1 MKKLV
6 AVILTVV
13 LAAVGGGLFHALDI
27 PAGWLIGAMIAVA
40 AGAMARVPLHMPAP
54 VANGALVLLGISM
67 GAGVTPDTLRQA
79 AAWPLSLLVLAASV
93 VASITVCSFWFERVH
108 GWDRATARF
117 AAIPGALPA
126 VLAMAVGTSA
136 DLPRVALA
144 QSLRLFTLVAVMPP
158 LLRWLAVPSTEATT
172 SIGTPGDLSGLLLLL
187 GASATVAGLLHRMR
201 FPGGV
206 LLGAMIASAVLHG
219 TGMVQGLLPPD
230 LLAAGFTAIGA
241 VIGSRF
247 CGVRPSTLLPVLR
260 PALECVG
267 LALALSGLCASIAS
281 ALLDLPVG
289 QTWLAYTPGGIEAM
303 SIVAFTLG
311 FDVAFVGMH
320 HVVRFAGL
328 GLIVPWWQTRWSM
341 PAPAP
346 RNSPLPTITFPVVQS
361 TNTDHHQH

>member
-1 MKKLV
+1 MKKLT

-13 LAAVGGGLFHALDI
+13 LAAAGGGLFHALDV
-27 PAGWLIGAMIAVA
+27 PAGWLTGAMIAVA

-54 VANGALVLLGISM
+54 AANGALVLLGMSM

-79 AAWPLSLLVLAASV
+79 AAWPLSILVLAVSV
-93 VASITVCSFWFERVH
+93 VASIAVCSFWFERIH

-144 QSLRLFTLVAVMPP
+144 QSLRLVTLVAVMPP
-158 LLRWLAVPSTEATT
+158 LLRWLAVPSTGTTT
-172 SIGTPGDLSGLLLLL
+172 SIGTPGDLSGFLLLL
-187 GASATVAGLLHRMR
+187 GASAATAGLMYRMR

-206 LLGAMIASAVLHG
+206 LLGAMMASAVLHG
-219 TGMVQGLLPPD
+219 TGMIQGLLPPD

-247 CGVRPSTLLPVLR
+247 RGVKLSTLLAILR
-260 PALECVG
+260 PSLESVV
-267 LALALSGLCASIAS
+267 LALVISGMCAGIAS
-281 ALLDLPVG
+281 ALLDLPMG
-289 QTWLAYTPGGIEAM
+289 QIWLAYTPGGIEAM
-303 SIVAFTLG
+303 SIVAFALG
-311 FDVAFVGMH
+311 FDVTFVGMH

-341 PAPAP
+341 PASAP
-346 RNSPLPTITFPVVQS
+346 GNQS
-361 TNTDHHQH
+361 ATDNEVSARTVP

>member
-1 MKKLV
+1 LEPL
-6 AVILTVV
+6 ILTVV
-13 LAAVGGGLFHALDI
+13 LAAAGGGLFHALGV
-27 PAGWLIGAMIAVA
+27 PAGWLTGAMIAVA
-40 AGAMARVPLHMPAP
+40 VGAMVRLPLHMPDP

-117 AAIPGALPA
+117 ASIPGALPA

-158 LLRWLAVPSTEATT
+158 LLQWLAVPSTQATT
-172 SIGTPGDLSGLLLLL
+172 STGTQGDLSGLLLLL
-187 GASATVAGLLHRMR
+187 GVSAAAAGLLHRMR
-201 FPGGV
+201 LPGGV
-206 LLGAMIASAVLHG
+206 LLGAMMASAVLHG
-219 TGMVQGLLPPD
+219 TGMIQGLLPQD

-241 VIGSRF
+241 MIGSRF
-247 CGVRPSTLLPVLR
+247 RGVKLSTLLAILR
-260 PALECVG
+260 PSLESVV
-267 LALALSGLCASIAS
+267 LALVISGMCAGIAS
-281 ALLDLPVG
+281 ALLELPMG
-289 QTWLAYTPGGIEAM
+289 QIWLAYTPGGIEAM
-303 SIVAFTLG
+303 SIVAFALG
-311 FDVAFVGMH
+311 FDVAFVGTH

-341 PAPAP
+341 PAPAR
-346 RNSPLPTITFPVVQS
+346 RNQPVADNDVPS
-361 TNTDHHQH
+361 RALH

>member
-1 MKKLV
+1 VRKLT

-13 LAAVGGGLFHALDI
+13 LAATGGGLFHALDV
-27 PAGWLIGAMIAVA
+27 PAGWLTGAMIAVA

-54 VANGALVLLGISM
+54 AANGALVLLGMSM

-79 AAWPLSLLVLAASV
+79 AAWPLSILVLAVSV
-93 VASITVCSFWFERVH
+93 VASIAVCSFWFERIH

-144 QSLRLFTLVAVMPP
+144 QSLRLVTLVAVMPP
-158 LLRWLAVPSTEATT
+158 LLRWLAVPSTGTTT
-172 SIGTPGDLSGLLLLL
+172 SIGTPGNLSGFLLLL
-187 GASATVAGLLHRMR
+187 GASAATAGLMYRMR

-206 LLGAMIASAVLHG
+206 LLGAMMASAVLHG
-219 TGMVQGLLPPD
+219 TGMIQGLLPPD

-247 CGVRPSTLLPVLR
+247 RGVKLSALLAILRPS
-260 PALECVG
+260 LESVV
-267 LALALSGLCASIAS
+267 LALVISGMCAGIAS
-281 ALLDLPVG
+281 ALLDLPMG
-289 QTWLAYTPGGIEAM
+289 QIWLAYTPGGIEAM
-303 SIVAFTLG
+303 SIVAFALG

-341 PAPAP
+341 PASAP
-346 RNSPLPTITFPVVQS
+346 GNQS
-361 TNTDHHQH
+361 ATDNEVSARTVP

>member
-1 MKKLV
+1 VKKLT

-13 LAAVGGGLFHALDI
+13 LAAAGGGLFHALDV
-27 PAGWLIGAMIAVA
+27 PAGWLTGAMIAVA

-54 VANGALVLLGISM
+54 AANGALVLLGMSM

-79 AAWPLSLLVLAASV
+79 AAWPLSILVLAVSV
-93 VASITVCSFWFERVH
+93 VASIAVCSFWFERIH

-144 QSLRLFTLVAVMPP
+144 QSLRLVTLVAVMPP
-158 LLRWLAVPSTEATT
+158 LLRWLAVPSTGTTT
-172 SIGTPGDLSGLLLLL
+172 SIGTPGNLSGFLLLL
-187 GASATVAGLLHRMR
+187 GASAATAGLMYRMR

-206 LLGAMIASAVLHG
+206 LLGAMMASAVLHG
-219 TGMVQGLLPPD
+219 TGMIQGLLPPD

-241 VIGSRF
+241 LIGSRF
-247 CGVRPSTLLPVLR
+247 RGVKLSTLLAILR
-260 PALECVG
+260 PSLESVV
-267 LALALSGLCASIAS
+267 LALVISGMCAGIAS
-281 ALLDLPVG
+281 ALLDLPMG
-289 QTWLAYTPGGIEAM
+289 QIWLAYTPGGIEAM
-303 SIVAFTLG
+303 SIVAFALG

-341 PAPAP
+341 PASAP
-346 RNSPLPTITFPVVQS
+346 GNQS
-361 TNTDHHQH
+361 ATDNEVSARTVP

>member
-1 MKKLV
+1 VKKLV

-27 PAGWLIGAMIAVA
+27 PAGWLTGAMIAVA

-172 SIGTPGDLSGLLLLL
+172 SIGTPGNLSGFLLLL
-187 GASATVAGLLHRMR
+187 GASAAAAGLMYRMR

-206 LLGAMIASAVLHG
+206 LLGAMMASAVLHG
-219 TGMVQGLLPPD
+219 TGMIQGLLPPD

-247 CGVRPSTLLPVLR
+247 RGVRPSMLLAILR
-260 PALECVG
+260 PSLESVV
-267 LALALSGLCASIAS
+267 LALVISGMCAGIAS
-281 ALLDLPVG
+281 ALLDLPMG
-289 QTWLAYTPGGIEAM
+289 QIWLAYTPGGIEAM
-303 SIVAFTLG
+303 SIVAFALG

-328 GLIVPWWQTRWSM
+328 GLIVPWWQTRWSRAGPM
-341 PAPAP
+341 YTL
-346 RNSPLPTITFPVVQS
+346 S
-361 TNTDHHQH
+361 

>member
-1 MKKLV
+1 MKKLT

-13 LAAVGGGLFHALDI
+13 LAAAGGGLFHALDV
-27 PAGWLIGAMIAVA
+27 PAGWLTGAMIAVA

-54 VANGALVLLGISM
+54 AANGALVLLGMSM

-79 AAWPLSLLVLAASV
+79 AAWPLSILVLAVSV
-93 VASITVCSFWFERVH
+93 VASIAVCSFWFERIH

-144 QSLRLFTLVAVMPP
+144 QSLRLVTLVAVMPP
-158 LLRWLAVPSTEATT
+158 LLRWLAVPSTGTTT
-172 SIGTPGDLSGLLLLL
+172 SIGTPGDLSGFLLLL
-187 GASATVAGLLHRMR
+187 GASAATAGLMYRMR

-206 LLGAMIASAVLHG
+206 LLGAMMASAVLHG
-219 TGMVQGLLPPD
+219 TGMIQGLLPPD

-247 CGVRPSTLLPVLR
+247 RGVKLSALLAILRPS
-260 PALECVG
+260 LESVV
-267 LALALSGLCASIAS
+267 LALVISGMCAGIAS
-281 ALLDLPVG
+281 ALLDLPMG
-289 QTWLAYTPGGIEAM
+289 QIWLAYTPGGIEAM
-303 SIVAFTLG
+303 SIVAFALG

-341 PAPAP
+341 PASAP
-346 RNSPLPTITFPVVQS
+346 GNQS
-361 TNTDHHQH
+361 ATDNEVSVRIGP

>member
-1 MKKLV
+1 MKKLT

-13 LAAVGGGLFHALDI
+13 LAAAGGGLFHALDV
-27 PAGWLIGAMIAVA
+27 PAGWLTGAMIAVA

-54 VANGALVLLGISM
+54 AANGALVLLGMSM

-79 AAWPLSLLVLAASV
+79 AAWPLSILVLAVSV
-93 VASITVCSFWFERVH
+93 VASIAVCSFWFERIH

-144 QSLRLFTLVAVMPP
+144 QSLRLVTLVAVMPP
-158 LLRWLAVPSTEATT
+158 LLRWLAVPSTGTTT
-172 SIGTPGDLSGLLLLL
+172 SIGTPGDLSGFLLLL
-187 GASATVAGLLHRMR
+187 GASAATAGLMYRMR

-206 LLGAMIASAVLHG
+206 LLGAMMASAVLHG
-219 TGMVQGLLPPD
+219 TGMIQGLLPPD

-247 CGVRPSTLLPVLR
+247 RGVKLSTLLAILR
-260 PALECVG
+260 PSLESVV
-267 LALALSGLCASIAS
+267 LALVISGMCAGIAS
-281 ALLDLPVG
+281 ALLDLPMG
-289 QTWLAYTPGGIEAM
+289 QIWLAYTPGGIEAM
-303 SIVAFTLG
+303 SIVAFALG

-341 PAPAP
+341 PASAP
-346 RNSPLPTITFPVVQS
+346 GNQS
-361 TNTDHHQH
+361 ATDNEVSARIVP

>member
-1 MKKLV
+1 VKKLT

-13 LAAVGGGLFHALDI
+13 LAAAGGGLFHALDV
-27 PAGWLIGAMIAVA
+27 PAGWLTGAMIAVA

-54 VANGALVLLGISM
+54 AANGALVLLGMSM

-79 AAWPLSLLVLAASV
+79 AAWPLSILVLAVSV
-93 VASITVCSFWFERVH
+93 VASIAVCSFWFERIH

-144 QSLRLFTLVAVMPP
+144 QSLRLVTLVAVMPP
-158 LLRWLAVPSTEATT
+158 LLRWLAVPSTGTTT
-172 SIGTPGDLSGLLLLL
+172 SIGTPGNLSGFLLLL
-187 GASATVAGLLHRMR
+187 GASAATAGLMYRMR

-206 LLGAMIASAVLHG
+206 LLGAMMASAVLHG
-219 TGMVQGLLPPD
+219 TGMIQGLLPPD

-247 CGVRPSTLLPVLR
+247 RGVKLSTLLAILR
-260 PALECVG
+260 PSLESVV
-267 LALALSGLCASIAS
+267 LALVISGMCAGIAS
-281 ALLDLPVG
+281 ALLDLPMG
-289 QTWLAYTPGGIEAM
+289 QIWLAYTPGGIEAM
-303 SIVAFTLG
+303 SIVAFALG

-328 GLIVPWWQTRWSM
+328 GLIVPWWQTRWSRAGPM
-341 PAPAP
+341 YTL
-346 RNSPLPTITFPVVQS
+346 S
-361 TNTDHHQH
+361 